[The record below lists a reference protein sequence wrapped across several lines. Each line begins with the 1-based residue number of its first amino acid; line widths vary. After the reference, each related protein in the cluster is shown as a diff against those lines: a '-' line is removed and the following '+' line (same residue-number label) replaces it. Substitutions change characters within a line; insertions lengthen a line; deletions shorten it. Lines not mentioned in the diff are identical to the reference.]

1 MKVDD
6 DLKCRERP
14 TSLENPF
21 KINNFVHEQSDVAS
35 SSRTQYEGG
44 TKEGNINEMEKAD
57 SDIDE
62 IDFDNFKGIYFD
74 DDPNRKF

>member
-1 MKVDD
+1 
-6 DLKCRERP
+6 
-14 TSLENPF
+14 
-21 KINNFVHEQSDVAS
+21 
-35 SSRTQYEGG
+35 
-44 TKEGNINEMEKAD
+44 MEKAD